1 MAQLLWA
8 NAGYSDKVPGNNER
22 NNDASP
28 AMGCDCVM
36 TGQMPVW
43 DAGAAQVCQG
53 WQHQR
58 YKGKNARVT
67 RATMPAIAGNNNGV
81 VLAMTQARVAT
92 VS

>member
-8 NAGYSDKVPGNNER
+8 NAGYSNKAAGNNER
-22 NNDASP
+22 DNKASP

-36 TGQMPVW
+36 TGKMPVR
-43 DAGAAQVCQG
+43 DAGTARVCQG

-67 RATMPAIAGNNNGV
+67 RATMPAIAGNNDGV
-81 VLAMTQARVAT
+81 VLAMTQALVAS